1 MATTF
6 WRLAGLT
13 ENLEI
18 LIEDGE
24 AIRFTHGDVTVLLG
38 ERPTLI
44 VAQLEVDAPESVYE
58 LLRARAEFLEAA
70 PSERQAAHEK
80 VPSTRDVLRALA
92 EIGMGKREATEF
104 PSTPLSPEEIQWLV
118 GSDDLREFTVGI
130 RHRLEYPAFRV
141 LQLSRWLGG
150 LASASLP
157 EAGQV
162 FQWSIDGAVWHS
174 APTSDDP
181 QFIGEGEFVLDDRWP
196 DVLQTF
202 ISHEHI
208 AEPLAWQVFHEA
220 VALRFRS
227 PRAAFV
233 LALTAVEVG
242 IKLLPGSL
250 SPSSSEAWLALE
262 IQTPHLDKLLYGY
275 VPLLTEKRVTGKPKE
290 AIPNKL
296 RQRLVA
302 ASALRNK
309 LVHSNE
315 PPPRDEVVAEVLD
328 DVYNFLYL
336 LDWFSG
342 TEWATIRV
350 SPEWRNAYDAPD

>member
-1 MATTF
+1 VATTF
-6 WRLAGLT
+6 WRLAGLADD
-13 ENLEI
+13 LEI
-18 LIEDGE
+18 LIEGGE

-44 VAQLEVDAPESVYE
+44 VAQLEIGVPESVYE

-70 PSERQAAHEK
+70 PERQAAPEQ
-80 VPSTRDVLRALA
+80 VPSTQEVLRALS
-92 EIGMGKREATEF
+92 EVGMGKRDATEF
-104 PSTPLSPEEIQWLV
+104 PSRRLSPAELQWLV
-118 GSDDLREFTVGI
+118 GSDDLRELTVSI

-157 EAGQV
+157 ETGQV
-162 FQWSIDGAVWHS
+162 FQWSLDGEMWHE
-174 APTSDDP
+174 APTSDEP
-181 QFIGEGEFVLDDRWP
+181 QFIGEGELVLDDRWP
-196 DVLQTF
+196 DVLQTL

-233 LALTAVEVG
+233 LALTAIEVG
-242 IKLLPGSL
+242 IKLLPGAL
-250 SPSSSEAWLALE
+250 SPSGSEAWLALE
-262 IQTPHLDKLLYGY
+262 MPTPRLDKLMSGY
-275 VPLLTEKRVTGKPKE
+275 LPLLTERRVTGKPKE
-290 AIPNKL
+290 AIPSKL
-296 RQRLVA
+296 RRRLVT
-302 ASALRNK
+302 ASELRNK
-309 LVHSNE
+309 LVHGNE
-315 PPPRDEVVAEVLD
+315 PPPRDEVLAEALD

-342 TEWATIRV
+342 TEWALIRV
-350 SPEWRNAYDAPD
+350 SDEWRDSYDTPD